1 MQIQSLRNEPG
12 WDVRKRSLRTK
23 KLGKEWDSVVSFA
36 AVISVVTQR
45 CSPLIVGSQLVFIP
59 HVFIRPSL
67 RTKSLEKAT
76 TQGNCKMQT
85 IIGQIDT
92 QLSRYWSP

>member
-12 WDVRKRSLRTK
+12 WDVRKFSLRKK

-45 CSPLIVGSQLVFIP
+45 SSPLKVRSQLQFFTP
-59 HVFIRPSL
+59 HEFIRPSL
-67 RTKSLEKAT
+67 RTKSLEQAT
-76 TQGNCKMQT
+76 TKV
-85 IIGQIDT
+85 D
-92 QLSRYWSP
+92 

>member
-12 WDVRKRSLRTK
+12 WDVRKCSLRKK

-45 CSPLIVGSQLVFIP
+45 SSPLKVRSQL
-59 HVFIRPSL
+59 
-67 RTKSLEKAT
+67 
-76 TQGNCKMQT
+76 
-85 IIGQIDT
+85 
-92 QLSRYWSP
+92 